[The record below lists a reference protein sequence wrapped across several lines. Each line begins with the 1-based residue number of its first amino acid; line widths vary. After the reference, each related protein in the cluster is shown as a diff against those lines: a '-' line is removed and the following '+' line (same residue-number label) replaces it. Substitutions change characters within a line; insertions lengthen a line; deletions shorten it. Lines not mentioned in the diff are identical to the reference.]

1 MPLPPKS
8 LLWVLFWE
16 SRYSIPLGHS
26 KKMIPSASKLRV
38 LVLDSDLEILKNFAI
53 RKRDTSDFRGSSKLA
68 TEIAISFLFD
78 NNRQT

>member
-1 MPLPPKS
+1 M
-8 LLWVLFWE
+8 
-16 SRYSIPLGHS
+16 IPL
-26 KKMIPSASKLRV
+26 ASKLRV
-38 LVLDSDLEILKNFAI
+38 LEPKQVLDSDLEILKNFAI